1 MLMQNFGVTDKEH
14 YGMLWYFWSGQLIV
28 FSFFRKIPV
37 LQYREEKIL
46 IKECGRSLFFFSNR
60 KLLHIIDGRTFL
72 SNQGG
77 EIGKRTVCYITPREN
92 NYCQYSILITPKI
105 KLVQLVSF

>member
-1 MLMQNFGVTDKEH
+1 M
-14 YGMLWYFWSGQLIV
+14 

-37 LQYREEKIL
+37 LQYREERML
-46 IKECGRSLFFFSNR
+46 IKECGRSLSIFFSNR

-77 EIGKRTVCYITPREN
+77 EIGEKNCLLYHAKRE
-92 NYCQYSILITPKI
+92 
-105 KLVQLVSF
+105 